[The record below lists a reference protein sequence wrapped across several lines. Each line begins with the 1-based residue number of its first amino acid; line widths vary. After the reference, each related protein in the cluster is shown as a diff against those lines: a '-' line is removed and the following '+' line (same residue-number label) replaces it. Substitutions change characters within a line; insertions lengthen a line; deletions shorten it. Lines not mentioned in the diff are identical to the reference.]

1 MASHANLII
10 FLRGVPLSYLHTKIL
25 MLSSAL
31 FMTVLGLI
39 ATFAPQ
45 ELLTSTGN
53 GPQVIALLIVQAAG
67 GLYLGFAFLNWMAKD
82 NLIGG
87 VYSRPVAMGNMLH
100 FFVVA
105 MALLKVA
112 ISNQRTPAITL
123 ATVFYAIF
131 TIWFGLVVFT
141 NPLRKTTPAN

>member
-1 MASHANLII
+1 
-10 FLRGVPLSYLHTKIL
+10 

-31 FMTVLGLI
+31 FMTALGLI

-45 ELLTSTGN
+45 ELLISTGS
-53 GPQVIALLIVQAAG
+53 GSQVMLLLLVQAAG

-100 FFVVA
+100 FFIVG
-105 MALLKVA
+105 MALLRVA
-112 ISNQRTPAITL
+112 ISSQRTNAIAL
-123 ATVFYAIF
+123 AAVLYAVFA
-131 TIWFGLVVFT
+131 IWFAFVAFT
-141 NPLRKTTPAN
+141 HPLSKTTPTS

>member
-1 MASHANLII
+1 MSC
-10 FLRGVPLSYLHTKIL
+10 LHTKIL

-31 FMTVLGLI
+31 FMTALGLI

-53 GPQVIALLIVQAAG
+53 GSQTMILLLVQAAG

-105 MALLKVA
+105 MALLRVA
-112 ISNQRTPAITL
+112 ISNQRTHALILAAIL
-123 ATVFYAIF
+123 YAAF
-131 TIWFGLVVFT
+131 AVWFGLVVFT

>member
-1 MASHANLII
+1 M
-10 FLRGVPLSYLHTKIL
+10 SYLHTKIL

-31 FMTVLGLI
+31 FMTALGLI

-53 GPQVIALLIVQAAG
+53 GSQTMILLLVQAAG

-105 MALLKVA
+105 MALLRVA
-112 ISNQRTPAITL
+112 ISNQRTHALILAAIL
-123 ATVFYAIF
+123 YAAF
-131 TIWFGLVVFT
+131 AVWFGLVVFT

>member
-1 MASHANLII
+1 M
-10 FLRGVPLSYLHTKIL
+10 SYLHTKIL

-31 FMTVLGLI
+31 FMTALGLI
-39 ATFAPQ
+39 TTFAPQ

-53 GPQVIALLIVQAAG
+53 GSQMIILLVVQAAG

-100 FFVVA
+100 FFIVA
-105 MALLKVA
+105 MALLRVA
-112 ISNQRTPAITL
+112 ISNQRTHALILAAIL
-123 ATVFYAIF
+123 YAAF
-131 TIWFGLVVFT
+131 AVWFGLVVFT
-141 NPLRKTTPAN
+141 NPLRKTNPAN

>member
-1 MASHANLII
+1 M
-10 FLRGVPLSYLHTKIL
+10 SYLHTKIL

-31 FMTVLGLI
+31 FMTALGLI
-39 ATFAPQ
+39 TTFAPQ

-53 GPQVIALLIVQAAG
+53 GSQMIILLVVQAAG

-100 FFVVA
+100 FFIVA
-105 MALLKVA
+105 MALLRVA
-112 ISNQRTPAITL
+112 ISNQRTHALILAAIL
-123 ATVFYAIF
+123 YAAF
-131 TIWFGLVVFT
+131 AVWFGLVVFT

>member
-1 MASHANLII
+1 
-10 FLRGVPLSYLHTKIL
+10 LSYLHTKIL

-31 FMTVLGLI
+31 FMTALGLI
-39 ATFAPQ
+39 TTFAPQ

-53 GPQVIALLIVQAAG
+53 GSQTMILLLVQAAG

-100 FFVVA
+100 FFIVA
-105 MALLKVA
+105 MALLRAA
-112 ISNQRTPAITL
+112 ISNQRTHALILAAIL
-123 ATVFYAIF
+123 YAAF
-131 TIWFGLVVFT
+131 AVWFGLVVFT

>member
-1 MASHANLII
+1 M
-10 FLRGVPLSYLHTKIL
+10 SYLHTKIL

-31 FMTVLGLI
+31 FMTALGLI
-39 ATFAPQ
+39 TTFAPQ

-53 GPQVIALLIVQAAG
+53 GSQMIILLVVQAAG
-67 GLYLGFAFLNWMAKD
+67 GLYLGFAFLNWLAKD

-100 FFVVA
+100 FFIVA
-105 MALLKVA
+105 MALLRVA
-112 ISNQRTPAITL
+112 ISNQRTHALILAAIL
-123 ATVFYAIF
+123 YAAF
-131 TIWFGLVVFT
+131 AVWFGLVVFT